1 MDFVRRLALL
11 AAVAVV
17 GLGVGGLVVL
27 VGTLDL
33 AAALVVA
40 FVVGLL
46 LGGVVAGLRWAAR
59 SDTAYW

>member
-1 MDFVRRLALL
+1 MDFARRLALL

>member
-1 MDFVRRLALL
+1 MKFVRRLALL

-27 VGTLDL
+27 VGTLDV

-40 FVVGLL
+40 FVAGLL
-46 LGGVVAGLRWAAR
+46 LGGVVAGLRWAGR
-59 SDTAYW
+59 SDTPYW